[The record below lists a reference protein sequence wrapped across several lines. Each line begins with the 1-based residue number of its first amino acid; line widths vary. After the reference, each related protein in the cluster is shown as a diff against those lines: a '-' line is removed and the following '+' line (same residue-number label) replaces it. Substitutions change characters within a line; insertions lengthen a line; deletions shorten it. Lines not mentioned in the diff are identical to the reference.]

1 MIIDFGYLFSL
12 SFCNRNDII
21 FLEMKI
27 NLKKLIIFSALVWSG
42 LVWSG
47 LVWSGLV
54 WSGLVWSDVIK
65 KISLDSLKK

>member
-1 MIIDFGYLFSL
+1 MNIDFGYLFSL

-27 NLKKLIIFSALVWSG
+27 NLKKLIIFSV
-42 LVWSG
+42 VWSG